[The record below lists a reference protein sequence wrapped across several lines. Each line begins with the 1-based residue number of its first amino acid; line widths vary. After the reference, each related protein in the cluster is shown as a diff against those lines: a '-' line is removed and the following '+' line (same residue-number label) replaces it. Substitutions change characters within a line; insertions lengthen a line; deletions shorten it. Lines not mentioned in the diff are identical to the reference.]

1 MTLPPQA
8 ISPGPAVG
16 GHASAGGTA
25 GQANQGSVPAQINA
39 TVTTATSQQVAAAL
53 AKLPVET
60 LLQASVQSQSGNQ
73 LTLATAL
80 GSVTVRVPTQLPG
93 NLGDLLWARIPTT
106 NPGAAQTASGGNPT
120 EGMRLQLLPHTL
132 TPGGSG
138 VTGSIASGN
147 IAGSSLTPGQTFSAV
162 TTSILNMPNGTQL
175 PAGSQTQVI
184 FLGQGT
190 VTAQQAANVM
200 AAATNAASAGMA
212 GGAAGGAAAGAAT
225 AGMAPTIA
233 AQTAG
238 GQAPASTLMLT
249 GTVLP
254 PDSAEARLLPQG
266 FTALRTSA
274 GIVGIK
280 LPVPAP
286 TGATLSFNVDPS
298 GTAKPSVSAPMTE
311 AQLIARG
318 QAAALTHD
326 WDSLHKA
333 VSALQQHDPGA
344 ALSLLNNIPQAGPKL
359 TTTMMFFFAAMTG
372 PGGSLRGWIGDR
384 AANSLASL
392 GDLDGGGLKKLEG
405 DFGQLR
411 SIAADDRPDGWRVMT
426 MPFNM
431 GDKIEQLQLG
441 WRHGDQENDPD
452 KPEDQ
457 GTRFLLDLSFS
468 VVGHTQLDGL
478 VKGEDSK
485 FDLIIRT
492 ENPLQSHN
500 RDDIRGIFR
509 EALQISGYKG
519 HIQFQ
524 DGSRFVEIAPV
535 ADTDGPNSHHG
546 IEA

>member
-8 ISPGPAVG
+8 ISPGASVG
-16 GHASAGGTA
+16 GQASAGGA
-25 GQANQGSVPAQINA
+25 GGAGGQGSVPAQVNA
-39 TVTTATSQQVAAAL
+39 TVTNATSPQVAAAL
-53 AKLPVET
+53 AKLPVES

-80 GSVTVRVPTQLPG
+80 GQVTVKVPTPLPG
-93 NLGDLLWARIPTT
+93 NLGDLIWARIPTT
-106 NPGAAQTASGGNPT
+106 NSGNTAAD
-120 EGMRLQLLPHTL
+120 GMRLQLLPQTM
-132 TPGGSG
+132 TAGTSPGL
-138 VTGSIASGN
+138 ASGN
-147 IAGSSLTPGQTFSAV
+147 VSATTLTPGQTFSAV

-190 VTAQQAANVM
+190 VTAQQAAN
-200 AAATNAASAGMA
+200 ALASGT
-212 GGAAGGAAAGAAT
+212 GAAGAAGST
-225 AGMAPTIA
+225 AAPAAGLAPTIA

-238 GQAPASTLMLT
+238 SLPTGTLMLT

-254 PDSAEARLLPQG
+254 PDSAEARMLPQG

-286 TGATLSFNVDPS
+286 TGATLSFSVDAAGS
-298 GTAKPSVSAPMTE
+298 GRVATSMPMTE
-311 AQLIARG
+311 ADLILRG
-318 QAAALTHD
+318 QNASLSKD
-326 WDSLHKA
+326 WSSLQTA
-333 VSALQQHDPGA
+333 INALQQHDPGA
-344 ALSLLNNIPQAGPKL
+344 AMTLLNNLPQVGPKL

-372 PGGSLRGWIGDR
+372 PGGNLRNLIGDR
-384 AANSLASL
+384 AANSLAAL
-392 GDLDGGGLKKLEG
+392 KEMDGGGLKRLEG
-405 DFGQLR
+405 DFAQLR
-411 SIAADDRPDGWRVMT
+411 TMAADERADGWRVMA

-431 GDKIEQLQLG
+431 GDKIEQVQLG
-441 WRHGDQENDPD
+441 WRHGDREDDPD
-452 KPEDQ
+452 KKDDQ

-468 VVGHTQLDGL
+468 QVGHTQLDGL

-509 EALQISGYKG
+509 EALQIAGYTG
-519 HIQFQ
+519 HILFQ
-524 DGSRFVEIAPV
+524 DGSRFVDI
-535 ADTDGPNSHHG
+535 GPAVDEAGANSHHG

>member
-8 ISPGPAVG
+8 ISPGASVG
-16 GHASAGGTA
+16 GQASAGGA
-25 GQANQGSVPAQINA
+25 GGAGGQGSVPAQVNA
-39 TVTTATSQQVAAAL
+39 TVTNATSPQVAAAL
-53 AKLPVET
+53 AKLPVES

-80 GSVTVRVPTQLPG
+80 GQVTVKVPTPLPG
-93 NLGDLLWARIPTT
+93 NLGDLIWARIPTT
-106 NPGAAQTASGGNPT
+106 NSGNTAAD
-120 EGMRLQLLPHTL
+120 GMRLQLLPQTM
-132 TPGGSG
+132 TAGTSPGL
-138 VTGSIASGN
+138 ASGN
-147 IAGSSLTPGQTFSAV
+147 VSATTLTPGQTFSAV

-190 VTAQQAANVM
+190 VTAQQAANVLAGGTG
-200 AAATNAASAGMA
+200 AA
-212 GGAAGGAAAGAAT
+212 GAAGGAAAPAA
-225 AGMAPTIA
+225 GLAPTIA

-238 GQAPASTLMLT
+238 SLPTGTLMLT

-254 PDSAEARLLPQG
+254 PDSAEARMLPQG

-286 TGATLSFNVDPS
+286 TGATLSFSVDAAGS
-298 GTAKPSVSAPMTE
+298 GRVATSMPMTE
-311 AQLIARG
+311 ADLILRG
-318 QAAALTHD
+318 QNAALSKD
-326 WDSLHKA
+326 WSSLQTA
-333 VSALQQHDPGA
+333 INALQQHDPGA
-344 ALSLLNNIPQAGPKL
+344 AMTLLNNLPQAGPKL

-372 PGGSLRGWIGDR
+372 PGGNLRNLIGDR
-384 AANSLASL
+384 AANSLAAL
-392 GDLDGGGLKKLEG
+392 KEMDGGGLKRLEG
-405 DFGQLR
+405 DFAQLR
-411 SIAADDRPDGWRVMT
+411 TMAADERADGWRVMA

-431 GDKIEQLQLG
+431 GDKIEQVQLG
-441 WRHGDQENDPD
+441 WRHGDREDDPD
-452 KPEDQ
+452 KKDDQ

-468 VVGHTQLDGL
+468 QVGHTQLDGL

-509 EALQISGYKG
+509 EALQIAGYTG
-519 HIQFQ
+519 HILFQ
-524 DGSRFVEIAPV
+524 DGSRFVDI
-535 ADTDGPNSHHG
+535 GPAVDEAGANSHHG

>member
-16 GHASAGGTA
+16 GHASAGGTT
-25 GQANQGSVPAQINA
+25 GQASQGSVPAQINA
-39 TVTTATSQQVAAAL
+39 TVTTATSQQVANAL

-80 GSVTVRVPTQLPG
+80 GSVTVKFPTPLPG
-93 NLGDLLWARIPTT
+93 NLGDLLWARIPTANAT
-106 NPGAAQTASGGNPT
+106 AGQASGGAPSD
-120 EGMRLQLLPHTL
+120 GMRLQLLPQTL
-132 TPGGSG
+132 TPGGTG
-138 VTGSIASGN
+138 VTGGLATGTL
-147 IAGSSLTPGQTFSAV
+147 AGSTLTPGQTFGAI
-162 TTSILNMPNGTQL
+162 TTSVLNMPNGTQL

-200 AAATNAASAGMA
+200 ASAGL
-212 GGAAGGAAAGAAT
+212 GGATASGGGLPAT
-225 AGMAPTIA
+225 VA
-233 AQTAG
+233 AQTTA
-238 GQAPASTLMLT
+238 AHSAASTLMLS

-254 PDSAEARLLPQG
+254 PDSAEARMLPPG
-266 FTALRTSA
+266 FTALRTNA

-286 TGATLSFNVDPS
+286 IGATLSFNVNPS
-298 GTAKPSVSAPMTE
+298 GTAGASPAAPMTE

-318 QAAALTHD
+318 QTAALSHD
-326 WDSLHKA
+326 WDSLQKA
-333 VSALQQHDPGA
+333 VGALQQHDPGA

-359 TTTMMFFFAAMTG
+359 TATMMFFFAAMTG
-372 PGGSLRGWIGDR
+372 PSGSLRGWLGDR
-384 AANSLASL
+384 AANSLSAL
-392 GDLDGGGLKKLEG
+392 ADADGGGLKRLEG

-411 SIAADDRPDGWRVMT
+411 TMAAEERADGWRVMA

-441 WRHGDQENDPD
+441 WRHGDHENDPD
-452 KPEDQ
+452 KPDDQ

-485 FDLIIRT
+485 FDLIVRT

-500 RDDIRGIFR
+500 RDDIRAIFR
-509 EALQISGYKG
+509 DALQICGYTG

-524 DGSRFVEIAPV
+524 DGSRFVEIAPIT
-535 ADTDGPNSHHG
+535 DNDGPNSHHG

>member
-1 MTLPPQA
+1 
-8 ISPGPAVG
+8 
-16 GHASAGGTA
+16 
-25 GQANQGSVPAQINA
+25 
-39 TVTTATSQQVAAAL
+39 VAAAL

-80 GSVTVRVPTQLPG
+80 GSVTVKLPTPLPA

-106 NPGAAQTASGGNPT
+106 NPGTAQTAGGGNPAD
-120 EGMRLQLLPHTL
+120 GMRLQLLPQTL
-132 TPGGSG
+132 SPGGGSG
-138 VTGSIASGN
+138 VTGAWASGN
-147 IAGSSLTPGQTFSAV
+147 ITGSSLTPGQTFSAV
-162 TTSILNMPNGTQL
+162 TTSILTMPNGTQL
-175 PAGSQTQVI
+175 PAGSHTQVI

-190 VTAQQAANVM
+190 VTAQQAANAM
-200 AAATNAASAGMA
+200 AFAAQAGSAASAGGA
-212 GGAAGGAAAGAAT
+212 GSAAAASTAAGLG
-225 AGMAPTIA
+225 PTIA
-233 AQTAG
+233 AQTPS
-238 GQAPASTLMLT
+238 GQAPVGTLMLT

-254 PDSAEARLLPQG
+254 PDSAEARMLPQG

-286 TGATLSFNVDPS
+286 AGATLSFNVDPS
-298 GTAKPSVSAPMTE
+298 GSTKPATSAPMTE

-326 WDSLHKA
+326 WDSLHRA

-344 ALSLLNNIPQAGPKL
+344 ALSMLNNIPHAGPKL
-359 TTTMMFFFAAMTG
+359 TTTMMFFFSAMTG
-372 PGGSLRGWIGDR
+372 SGGTLRGWMGDR

-392 GDLDGGGLKKLEG
+392 ADADGGGLKRLDG
-405 DFGQLR
+405 DFAQLR
-411 SIAADDRPDGWRVMT
+411 AMASEDRPDGWRVMA
-426 MPFNM
+426 MPLNM
-431 GDKIEQLQLG
+431 GDKIEQLQLS
-441 WRHGDQENDPD
+441 WRHGNNENDRD

-509 EALQISGYKG
+509 EALQIAGYTG
-519 HIQFQ
+519 HILFQ
-524 DGSRFVEIAPV
+524 DGSRFVEIGPV
-535 ADTDGPNSHHG
+535 PDGSDPHSHHG

>member
-8 ISPGPAVG
+8 ISPGASVG
-16 GHASAGGTA
+16 GQASAGGA
-25 GQANQGSVPAQINA
+25 GAQGQGSVPAQVNA
-39 TVTTATSQQVAAAL
+39 TVTNATSPQVAAAL
-53 AKLPVET
+53 AKLPVES

-80 GSVTVRVPTQLPG
+80 GQVTVKVPTPLPA
-93 NLGDLLWARIPTT
+93 NLGDLIWARIPTT
-106 NPGAAQTASGGNPT
+106 NSGNTAAD
-120 EGMRLQLLPHTL
+120 GMRLQLLPQTM
-132 TPGGSG
+132 TAGTSGGL
-138 VTGSIASGN
+138 ASGN
-147 IAGSSLTPGQTFSAV
+147 VSATTLTPGQTFSAV

-190 VTAQQAANVM
+190 VTAQQAANVLAGGTG
-200 AAATNAASAGMA
+200 AA
-212 GGAAGGAAAGAAT
+212 GAAGGAAAPAA
-225 AGMAPTIA
+225 GLAPTIA

-238 GQAPASTLMLT
+238 SLPTGTLMLT

-254 PDSAEARLLPQG
+254 PDSAEARMLPQG

-286 TGATLSFNVDPS
+286 TGATLSFSVDAT
-298 GTAKPSVSAPMTE
+298 GTGRVATSMPMTE
-311 AQLIARG
+311 ADLILRG
-318 QAAALTHD
+318 QNAALAKD
-326 WDSLHKA
+326 WSSLQTA

-344 ALSLLNNIPQAGPKL
+344 AMTLLNNLPQVGPKL

-372 PGGSLRGWIGDR
+372 PGGNLRNLIGDR
-384 AANSLASL
+384 AANSLAAL
-392 GDLDGGGLKKLEG
+392 KEMDGGGLKRLEG
-405 DFGQLR
+405 DFAQLR
-411 SIAADDRPDGWRVMT
+411 TMAADERADGWRVMA

-431 GDKIEQLQLG
+431 GDKIEQVQLG
-441 WRHGDQENDPD
+441 WRHGDREDDPD
-452 KPEDQ
+452 KKDDQ

-468 VVGHTQLDGL
+468 QVGHTQLDGL

-492 ENPLQSHN
+492 ENPLQPHN

-509 EALQISGYKG
+509 EALQIAGYTG
-519 HIQFQ
+519 HIVFQ
-524 DGSRFVEIAPV
+524 DGSRFVEI
-535 ADTDGPNSHHG
+535 GPAVDEAGANSHHG

>member
-8 ISPGPAVG
+8 ISPGTAVG
-16 GHASAGGTA
+16 GQASAGGTT
-25 GQANQGSVPAQINA
+25 GQASQGSVPAQVTA
-39 TVTTATSQQVAAAL
+39 TVTSATSQQVAAAL

-73 LTLATAL
+73 LTLVTAL
-80 GSVTVRVPTQLPG
+80 GQVTVKLPSALPT
-93 NLGDLLWARIPTT
+93 NLGDLLWARLPTSNAATSSATMGAT
-106 NPGAAQTASGGNPT
+106 NPGDGL
-120 EGMRLQLLPHTL
+120 RLQLLPQTL
-132 TPGGSG
+132 MPGSSAMSGSL
-138 VTGSIASGN
+138 ASGN
-147 IAGSSLTPGQTFSAV
+147 IGATTLTPGQTFNAV
-162 TTSILNMPNGTQL
+162 TTSVLTMPNGTQL

-190 VTAQQAANVM
+190 VTAQQAANVL
-200 AAATNAASAGMA
+200 NAASGIA
-212 GGAAGGAAAGAAT
+212 GGVAGGTVAGAT
-225 AGMAPTIA
+225 PGAGIAPTIA
-233 AQTAG
+233 AQTAA
-238 GQAPASTLMLT
+238 GQAPGLLLS

-266 FTALRTSA
+266 VTALRTSA

-286 TGATLSFNVDPS
+286 TGATLSFSVDAAGS
-298 GTAKPSVSAPMTE
+298 GRVATSMPMTE
-311 AQLIARG
+311 ADLILRG
-318 QAAALTHD
+318 QNAALTHD
-326 WDSLHKA
+326 WDSLQKA
-333 VSALQQHDPGA
+333 VHALQQHDPGA
-344 ALSLLNNIPQAGPKL
+344 AMSLLNNLPQPGPKL

-372 PGGSLRGWIGDR
+372 TKGGLRSWIGDR
-384 AANSLASL
+384 AANSLSSL
-392 GDLDGGGLKKLEG
+392 SEADGGGLKRLEG

-411 SIAADDRPDGWRVMT
+411 TMAADERPDGWRVMA

-431 GDKIEQLQLG
+431 GGKIEQLQFG
-441 WRHGDQENDPD
+441 WRHGDREDDPEKKD
-452 KPEDQ
+452 DQ

-509 EALQISGYKG
+509 EALQISGYSG
-519 HIQFQ
+519 HILFQ
-524 DGSRFVEIAPV
+524 DGSRFVHIAPP
-535 ADTDGPNSHHG
+535 ADSSGPNSHSG
-546 IEA
+546 IQA

>member
-1 MTLPPQA
+1 
-8 ISPGPAVG
+8 
-16 GHASAGGTA
+16 
-25 GQANQGSVPAQINA
+25 
-39 TVTTATSQQVAAAL
+39 
-53 AKLPVET
+53 
-60 LLQASVQSQSGNQ
+60 
-73 LTLATAL
+73 
-80 GSVTVRVPTQLPG
+80 
-93 NLGDLLWARIPTT
+93 
-106 NPGAAQTASGGNPT
+106 
-120 EGMRLQLLPHTL
+120 MRLQLLPQTI

-138 VTGSIASGN
+138 GTGNIASGN
-147 IAGSSLTPGQTFSAV
+147 LLGSSLTPGQTFGAV
-162 TTSILNMPNGTQL
+162 TTSVLTMPNGTQL

-190 VTAQQAANVM
+190 VTAQQAANAM
-200 AAATNAASAGMA
+200 ASASNAGNAGMA
-212 GGAAGGAAAGAAT
+212 GGAGATGGAGGAT
-225 AGMAPTIA
+225 AGLGSTIA

-238 GQAPASTLMLT
+238 SQAPAGTLMLT
-249 GTVLP
+249 GTVLSAN
-254 PDSAEARLLPQG
+254 SAEARLLPQG

-280 LPVPAP
+280 LPTPAP

-298 GTAKPSVSAPMTE
+298 GSARPSSSAPMTE

-318 QAAALTHD
+318 QTAALSHD

-333 VSALQQHDPGA
+333 VSALQQYDPGA

-372 PGGSLRGWIGDR
+372 PAGNLRGWLGDR
-384 AANSLASL
+384 AANSLSSL
-392 GDLDGGGLKKLEG
+392 TDLEGGGLKKLEG

-411 SIAADDRPDGWRVMT
+411 AMATEERPDGWRVMA

-431 GDKIEQLQLG
+431 GDKIEQLQLS
-441 WRHGDQENDPD
+441 WRHGDREDDPD
-452 KPEDQ
+452 KKDDQ

-468 VVGHTQLDGL
+468 KVGHTQLDGL

-500 RDDIRGIFR
+500 RDDIRAIFR
-509 EALQISGYKG
+509 EALQISGYTG
-519 HIQFQ
+519 HILFQ
-524 DGSRFVEIAPV
+524 DGSRFVQIAPV
-535 ADTDGPNSHHG
+535 TDGTGPNSHHG

>member
-39 TVTTATSQQVAAAL
+39 TVTSATPQQVAAAL
-53 AKLPVET
+53 AKVPVET
-60 LLQASVQSQSGNQ
+60 LLQAAVQSQSGNQ
-73 LTLATAL
+73 LTLTTAL
-80 GSVTVRVPTQLPG
+80 GPVTVKLPTPLPA

-106 NPGAAQTASGGNPT
+106 NPGSGQTAAGGNPAD
-120 EGMRLQLLPHTL
+120 GMRLQLLPHTM
-132 TPGGSG
+132 TSGGSG

-147 IAGSSLTPGQTFSAV
+147 LAGSSLTPGQTFSAV

-175 PAGSQTQVI
+175 AAGSQTQVV

-190 VTAQQAANVM
+190 VTPQQAANAM
-200 AAATNAASAGMA
+200 ASAGH
-212 GGAAGGAAAGAAT
+212 AGAGVASGAT
-225 AGMAPTIA
+225 AGMAATVA

-238 GQAPASTLMLT
+238 GQVPTGTLMLT

-254 PDSAEARLLPQG
+254 PDSTEARMLPQG

-298 GTAKPSVSAPMTE
+298 GSAKVATSIPMTE

-318 QAAALTHD
+318 QTAALTHD
-326 WDSLHKA
+326 WDSLQKA
-333 VSALQQHDPGA
+333 LTALQQHDPGA

-372 PGGSLRGWIGDR
+372 QGGSLRGWIGDR

-392 GDLDGGGLKKLEG
+392 ADADGGGLKKLDG
-405 DFGQLR
+405 DFAQLR
-411 SIAADDRPDGWRVMT
+411 AMATEDRPDGWRVMT

-478 VKGEDSK
+478 VKSEDNK

-509 EALQISGYKG
+509 DALQIAGYKG

-524 DGSRFVEIAPV
+524 DGSRFVEIAPI
-535 ADTDGPNSHHG
+535 ADTDGQNPHHG

>member
-16 GHASAGGTA
+16 GHASAGGSA
-25 GQANQGSVPAQINA
+25 GQANQGPVPAQINA
-39 TVTTATSQQVAAAL
+39 TVTTATPQQVAAAL

-60 LLQASVQSQSGNQ
+60 LLQTSVQSQSGNQ

-80 GSVTVRVPTQLPG
+80 GSVTVRTATPLPG

-106 NPGAAQTASGGNPT
+106 NPGAGQTAGGGNPT
-120 EGMRLQLLPHTL
+120 DGMRLQLLPQTLSPGSGGIGGLASGNISASTL
-132 TPGGSG
+132 TPGQSFG
-138 VTGSIASGN
+138 
-147 IAGSSLTPGQTFSAV
+147 AV

-175 PAGSQTQVI
+175 PAGSHTQVI

-190 VTAQQAANVM
+190 VTAQQAANAM
-200 AAATNAASAGMA
+200 ASAAQTGSAGMTGGA
-212 GGAAGGAAAGAAT
+212 GGTGGITG
-225 AGMAPTIA
+225 GMASAIA
-233 AQTAG
+233 AQTATG
-238 GQAPASTLMLT
+238 HSPAGTLMLT

-254 PDSAEARLLPQG
+254 PDSAEARMLPQG
-266 FTALRTSA
+266 FTALRTAA

-286 TGATLSFNVDPS
+286 TGATLSFNIDPS
-298 GTAKPSVSAPMTE
+298 GGTKATTSAAMTE

-333 VSALQQHDPGA
+333 VAALQQHDPGA
-344 ALSLLNNIPQAGPKL
+344 ALSMLNNIPQAGPKL
-359 TTTMMFFFAAMTG
+359 TTTMMFFFSAMTG
-372 PGGSLRGWIGDR
+372 AGGTLRGWLGDR

-392 GDLDGGGLKKLEG
+392 VDADGGGLKRLEG
-405 DFGQLR
+405 DFAQLR
-411 SIAADDRPDGWRVMT
+411 ALATEDRPDGWRVMA

-431 GDKIEQLQLG
+431 GDKIEQLQFG
-441 WRHGDQENDPD
+441 WRHGDHENDPD
-452 KPEDQ
+452 KPDDQ

-485 FDLIIRT
+485 FDLIVRT

-509 EALQISGYKG
+509 EALQIAGYTG
-519 HIQFQ
+519 HILFQ
-524 DGSRFVEIAPV
+524 DGSRFVEIGPV
-535 ADTDGPNSHHG
+535 PDGNDPNSHHG

>member
-1 MTLPPQA
+1 M
-8 ISPGPAVG
+8 
-16 GHASAGGTA
+16 
-25 GQANQGSVPAQINA
+25 
-39 TVTTATSQQVAAAL
+39 
-53 AKLPVET
+53 
-60 LLQASVQSQSGNQ
+60 
-73 LTLATAL
+73 
-80 GSVTVRVPTQLPG
+80 
-93 NLGDLLWARIPTT
+93 
-106 NPGAAQTASGGNPT
+106 
-120 EGMRLQLLPHTL
+120 
-132 TPGGSG
+132 
-138 VTGSIASGN
+138 
-147 IAGSSLTPGQTFSAV
+147 
-162 TTSILNMPNGTQL
+162 
-175 PAGSQTQVI
+175 
-184 FLGQGT
+184 
-190 VTAQQAANVM
+190 
-200 AAATNAASAGMA
+200 
-212 GGAAGGAAAGAAT
+212 
-225 AGMAPTIA
+225 
-233 AQTAG
+233 
-238 GQAPASTLMLT
+238 
-249 GTVLP
+249 
-254 PDSAEARLLPQG
+254 LPQG

-298 GTAKPSVSAPMTE
+298 GAAKPSVSAPMTE

-318 QAAALTHD
+318 QTAALTHD

-333 VSALQQHDPGA
+333 VSVLQQHDPGA

-372 PGGSLRGWIGDR
+372 QGGNLRSWIGDR

-392 GDLDGGGLKKLEG
+392 ADADGGGLKRLEG

-411 SIAADDRPDGWRVMT
+411 AMATEDRPDGWRVMA

-431 GDKIEQLQLG
+431 GDKIEQLQMG
-441 WRHGDQENDPD
+441 WRHGNHENDPD
-452 KPEDQ
+452 KPDDQ

-478 VKGEDSK
+478 VKGDESK
-485 FDLIIRT
+485 FDLIVRT

-509 EALQISGYKG
+509 EALQIAGYKG

-535 ADTDGPNSHHG
+535 PDDDGPNSHHG

>member
-16 GHASAGGTA
+16 GHASAGSSA

-39 TVTTATSQQVAAAL
+39 TVTGATSQQVAAAL

-60 LLQASVQSQSGNQ
+60 LMQASVQSQSGTQ

-80 GSVTVRVPTQLPG
+80 GAVTVKVPTPLPG
-93 NLGDLLWARIPTT
+93 NLGDLLWTRIPTT
-106 NPGAAQTASGGNPT
+106 NPGAGQTTSGGNPAA
-120 EGMRLQLLPHTL
+120 GMRLQLLPQTL

-138 VTGSIASGN
+138 VTGGLASGN
-147 IAGSSLTPGQTFSAV
+147 IAGSTLTPGQTFSAV

-200 AAATNAASAGMA
+200 ASATNAGTAGMA
-212 GGAAGGAAAGAAT
+212 TGASGGAA

-238 GQAPASTLMLT
+238 GQATAGTLMLT

-254 PDSAEARLLPQG
+254 ANSAEARMLPQG

-298 GTAKPSVSAPMTE
+298 GAAKPSVSAPMTE

-318 QAAALTHD
+318 QTAALTHD

-333 VSALQQHDPGA
+333 VSVLQQHDPGA

-372 PGGSLRGWIGDR
+372 QGGNLRSWIGDR

-392 GDLDGGGLKKLEG
+392 ADADGGGLKRLEG

-411 SIAADDRPDGWRVMT
+411 AMATEDRPDGWRVMA

-431 GDKIEQLQLG
+431 GDKIEQLQMG
-441 WRHGDQENDPD
+441 WRHGNHENDPD
-452 KPEDQ
+452 KPDDQ

-478 VKGEDSK
+478 VKGDESK
-485 FDLIIRT
+485 FDLIVRT

-509 EALQISGYKG
+509 EALQIAGYKG

-535 ADTDGPNSHHG
+535 PDDDGPNSHHG

>member
-8 ISPGPAVG
+8 ISPSPSAG
-16 GHASAGGTA
+16 GNASAGGTA
-25 GQANQGSVPAQINA
+25 GQASQGSVPAQVNA
-39 TVTTATSQQVAAAL
+39 TVTTATSQQVASAL

-80 GSVTVRVPTQLPG
+80 GSVTVKVPTPLPG
-93 NLGDLLWARIPTT
+93 NLGDLIWARIPTT
-106 NPGAAQTASGGNPT
+106 NAAGTQTGTGGADD
-120 EGMRLQLLPHTL
+120 MRLQLLPQTL
-132 TPGGSG
+132 TPAGSG
-138 VTGSIASGN
+138 AAGSLT
-147 IAGSSLTPGQTFSAV
+147 AGGITASSLTPGQTFSAV

-190 VTAQQAANVM
+190 VTPQQAANVM
-200 AAATNAASAGMA
+200 AAGPTGAPTAAGAGAGMA
-212 GGAAGGAAAGAAT
+212 STVVAQSSSAALPSG
-225 AGMAPTIA
+225 
-233 AQTAG
+233 
-238 GQAPASTLMLT
+238 TLMLT

-254 PDSAEARLLPQG
+254 ADSPEARMLPQG
-266 FTALRTSA
+266 FTALRTNA

-286 TGATLSFNVDPS
+286 TGATLSFSVDPS
-298 GTAKPSVSAPMTE
+298 GTAKVGTTPQMTE
-311 AQLIARG
+311 AQLVARG
-318 QAAALTHD
+318 QTAALTHD
-326 WDSLHKA
+326 WDSLQKA

-359 TTTMMFFFAAMTG
+359 TTTMMFFFAAING
-372 PGGSLRGWIGDR
+372 SGGNLRGWLGDR
-384 AANSLASL
+384 AANSLAAL
-392 GDLDGGGLKKLEG
+392 KDIDGGGLKRLEG

-411 SIAADDRPDGWRVMT
+411 AMATEERPDGWRVMA

-441 WRHGDQENDPD
+441 WRHGDRDNDPD
-452 KPEDQ
+452 KPDDQ

-485 FDLIIRT
+485 FDLIVRT
-492 ENPLQSHN
+492 ENPLQAHN
-500 RDDIRGIFR
+500 RDDIRSIFR
-509 EALQISGYKG
+509 EALQIAGYTG
-519 HIQFQ
+519 HLVFQ
-524 DGSRFVEIAPV
+524 DGSRFVEIAPM
-535 ADTDGPNSHHG
+535 ADPDGSNPHHG

>member
-8 ISPGPAVG
+8 ISPSPAVG
-16 GHASAGGTA
+16 GRASAGGSA
-25 GQANQGSVPAQINA
+25 QSGQGSVPAQVNVTVTNA
-39 TVTTATSQQVAAAL
+39 TSPQVAAAL

-80 GSVTVRVPTQLPG
+80 GQVTVKVPAQLPG
-93 NLGDLLWARIPTT
+93 NLGDLIWARIPTT
-106 NPGAAQTASGGNPT
+106 NAGTAQTGANPT
-120 EGMRLQLLPHTL
+120 NPADGMRLQLLPQTL
-132 TPGGSG
+132 TPGMSG
-138 VTGSIASGN
+138 GLSAGN
-147 IAGSSLTPGQTFSAV
+147 ISATTLTPGQTFSAM
-162 TTSILNMPNGTQL
+162 TTSVLTLPNGTQL

-190 VTAQQAANVM
+190 VTPQQAANVLNTAAGGTATGSAGGM
-200 AAATNAASAGMA
+200 GAGMATAAATTGTATPQIAGQPSAS
-212 GGAAGGAAAGAAT
+212 
-225 AGMAPTIA
+225 
-233 AQTAG
+233 
-238 GQAPASTLMLT
+238 LLLT

-254 PDSAEARLLPQG
+254 SDSPEARMLPQG

-286 TGATLSFNVDPS
+286 TGATLSFSVDAS
-298 GTAKPSVSAPMTE
+298 GSGRVTTSLPMTE
-311 AQLIARG
+311 AELIARG
-318 QAAALTHD
+318 QNAALSRD
-326 WDSLHKA
+326 WGSLQTA

-344 ALSLLNNIPQAGPKL
+344 AMSLLNNLPQAGPKL
-359 TTTMMFFFAAMTG
+359 TATMMFFFTAMTG
-372 PGGSLRGWIGDR
+372 AGGNVRGWLGDR
-384 AANSLASL
+384 AANSLSSL
-392 GDLDGGGLKKLEG
+392 SDLDGGGLKRLEG
-405 DFGQLR
+405 DFAQLR
-411 SIAADDRPDGWRVMT
+411 AMASEDRPDGWRVMA

-431 GDKIEQLQLG
+431 GDRIEQLQLG
-441 WRHGDQENDPD
+441 WRHGDREDDPD
-452 KPEDQ
+452 KNDDQ

-468 VVGHTQLDGL
+468 EVGHTQLDGL

-519 HIQFQ
+519 HILFQ
-524 DGSRFVEIAPV
+524 DGSRFVNIGLSGDDP
-535 ADTDGPNSHHG
+535 GPHSHHG

>member
-25 GQANQGSVPAQINA
+25 GQANQGSAPAQINA
-39 TVTTATSQQVAAAL
+39 TVTTATPQQVAAAL

-80 GSVTVRVPTQLPG
+80 GSVTVRIPTPLPS

-106 NPGAAQTASGGNPT
+106 NPGTGQSAIGGNPAD
-120 EGMRLQLLPHTL
+120 GMRLQLLPQTL
-132 TPGGSG
+132 SPGGSG
-138 VTGSIASGN
+138 VTGALANGN
-147 IAGSSLTPGQTFSAV
+147 IAGSSLTPGQTFGAV
-162 TTSILNMPNGTQL
+162 TTSILTMPNGTQL

-190 VTAQQAANVM
+190 VTAQQAANAM
-200 AAATNAASAGMA
+200 ASAAQAGSAGSAGMA
-212 GGAAGGAAAGAAT
+212 SGAGTGGMAAGMG
-225 AGMAPTIA
+225 PTVA
-233 AQTAG
+233 AQTAA
-238 GQAPASTLMLT
+238 GQAPAGTLMLT

-298 GTAKPSVSAPMTE
+298 GGAKVSTSVPMTE

-326 WDSLHKA
+326 WDSLHRA

-344 ALSLLNNIPQAGPKL
+344 ALSMLNNIPQAGPKL

-372 PGGSLRGWIGDR
+372 QGGSLRGWLGDR
-384 AANSLASL
+384 AATSLATLS
-392 GDLDGGGLKKLEG
+392 DTDGGGLKRLEG
-405 DFGQLR
+405 DFAQLR
-411 SIAADDRPDGWRVMT
+411 AMATEERPDGWRVMA

-441 WRHGDQENDPD
+441 WRHGDRENDPD
-452 KPEDQ
+452 KPDDQ

-485 FDLIIRT
+485 FDLIVRT

-509 EALQISGYKG
+509 EALQIAGYTG
-519 HIQFQ
+519 HILFQ
-524 DGSRFVEIAPV
+524 DGSRFVEIGPV
-535 ADTDGPNSHHG
+535 PDGKDPHSHHG